1 MTKKL
6 LTDALNRAKTPE
18 SINRYKAWG
27 IRTIAFLL
35 GLIVS
40 GIFAAITLQTNP
52 FQFYGTLIDGVFGS
66 GDRFMIFVRDA
77 ALLLGVGIAIVPAF
91 KMRFWNLGAN
101 GQVLIGALVASIVT
115 FYLRG
120 KAPDFVQIILAILAS
135 MLAGAVWAVL
145 PAIFKA
151 LFKTNESLFTL
162 MMNYIA
168 VGLVEYFI
176 MFWFPSTGSY
186 IRAVT
191 KELVK
196 MPTIGGNVYIIPIIT
211 VALLT
216 AFMYIYLRFSKHG
229 YEVAVVGESE
239 NTARYIGTSVK
250 KVVIRTLILS
260 GLICGLMGF
269 LICGSIGN
277 FQVNKDI
284 VENRGFTA
292 IIVTWLANFNPLVM
306 IFTSFLLMFFTN
318 GSVNTRSFYGL
329 TTTAISDI
337 TIGIIFFFIIGSE
350 FFIYMLNQRMSKVAA
365 FKEKDKGKDTEKE
378 KDTTGGKK

>member
-1 MTKKL
+1 MADNYFKNAL
-6 LTDALNRAKTPE
+6 LRVKSPE
-18 SINRYKAWG
+18 SISRYKAWG
-27 IRTIAFLL
+27 IRVIAFIL
-35 GLIVS
+35 GLLVS
-40 GIFAAITLQTNP
+40 GVFASITLKTNP
-52 FQFYGTLIDGVFGS
+52 FKFYSTMVDGVFGTK
-66 GDRFMIFVRDA
+66 DRFWIYLRDA
-77 ALLLGVGIAIVPAF
+77 ALLLGISIAIVPAF

-115 FYLRG
+115 FYLRNSVS
-120 KAPDFVQIILAILAS
+120 PVLQIIIAVLAS
-135 MLAGAVWAVL
+135 MLAGAIWAVI

-168 VGLVEYFI
+168 VGLVGYFI
-176 MFWFPSTGSY
+176 QVWFPATGSY

-196 MPTIGGNVYIIPIIT
+196 MPNIGGNVYILPIII
-211 VALLT
+211 VVLLT
-216 AFMYIYLRFSKHG
+216 AFMYVYLRFSKHG

-239 NTARYIGTSVK
+239 NTARYIGTGVK

-269 LICGSIGN
+269 LICGGAG
-277 FQVNKDI
+277 FQVSDDI
-284 VENRGFTA
+284 VNNRGFTA
-292 IIVTWLANFNPLVM
+292 IIVTWLANFNPIVM
-306 IFTSFLLMFFTN
+306 VFTSFLVMFFTN
-318 GSVNTRSFYGL
+318 GSVNTRSVYRL

-350 FFIYMLNQRMSKVAA
+350 FFIYLLNMRTSKVAA
-365 FKEKDKGKDTEKE
+365 DNNKKE
-378 KDTTGGKK
+378 GGRK

>member
-1 MTKKL
+1 
-6 LTDALNRAKTPE
+6 
-18 SINRYKAWG
+18 
-27 IRTIAFLL
+27 
-35 GLIVS
+35 
-40 GIFAAITLQTNP
+40 
-52 FQFYGTLIDGVFGS
+52 
-66 GDRFMIFVRDA
+66 
-77 ALLLGVGIAIVPAF
+77 
-91 KMRFWNLGAN
+91 
-101 GQVLIGALVASIVT
+101 
-115 FYLRG
+115 
-120 KAPDFVQIILAILAS
+120 
-135 MLAGAVWAVL
+135 
-145 PAIFKA
+145 
-151 LFKTNESLFTL
+151 
-162 MMNYIA
+162 
-168 VGLVEYFI
+168 
-176 MFWFPSTGSY
+176 
-186 IRAVT
+186 
-191 KELVK
+191 
-196 MPTIGGNVYIIPIIT
+196 
-211 VALLT
+211 
-216 AFMYIYLRFSKHG
+216 MYIYLRFSKHG

-350 FFIYMLNQRMSKVAA
+350 FFIYMLNQRMSKVAG